1 MRPRDVILEELA
13 AEQARLAE
21 LESRYKQAQTK
32 IESLRAQLADS
43 PATIPLSLPLSPA
56 AQGKA
61 PEAPADKVRLFRSL
75 FRGRT
80 DIFPTRFV
88 SKKTVNPA

>member
-1 MRPRDVILEELA
+1 MRPRDMILEELA

-21 LESRYKQAQTK
+21 LESRYKETRAK
-32 IESLRAQLADS
+32 IESLRAQLTPS

-56 AQGKA
+56 AKGKA
-61 PEAPADKVRLFRSL
+61 PEAPTDKVRLFRSL

-80 DIFPTRFV
+80 DIFRPG
-88 SKKTVNPA
+88 S